1 MREFSLPL
9 PSYLLPLT
17 LIRRRIKSP
26 LAALENESADKL
38 ILLGDLLYHGP
49 RNDLPR
55 DYAPKKVIEKLN
67 GIKNKILAAANN
79 AINTAED
86 TDKVEAEKMAVAL
99 AEIQKILPIG
109 AKFIFTEERIRTL
122 LQAAFDGIE
131 MFAKKQANK

>member
-1 MREFSLPL
+1 MNETILTIIFAVLTIL
-9 PSYLLPLT
+9 GAGVSY
-17 LIRRRIKSP
+17 
-26 LAALENESADKL
+26 
-38 ILLGDLLYHGP
+38 YFF
-49 RNDLPR
+49 
-55 DYAPKKVIEKLN
+55 V
-67 GIKNKILAAANN
+67 KNKILAAANN

-131 MFAKKQANK
+131 LFAKKQANK